1 MLDLYGGRTASW
13 PRSERCL
20 PLGRPARFGNGQWMT
35 VAVLDD
41 YRGAGP
47 DGRLDL
53 DRMVR
58 VLRQAEAVVD
68 AAAGLAGEPQG
79 AA

>member
-1 MLDLYGGRTASW
+1 
-13 PRSERCL
+13 
-20 PLGRPARFGNGQWMT
+20 MT
-35 VAVLDD
+35 VAVLND

-53 DRMVR
+53 DGTVR

-68 AAAGLAGEPQG
+68 AAAALAGGPDG
-79 AA
+79 AV